1 MGIEPE
7 RLVLRPLGLADATH
21 PENVALQRVLEKTGF
36 RFERPAD
43 YDGTTIRLYAVG
55 PGGAEIALP

>member
-1 MGIEPE
+1 
-7 RLVLRPLGLADATH
+7 
-21 PENVALQRVLEKTGF
+21 VLEKTGF
-36 RFERPAD
+36 WFERPVD